1 MKVAIIGGKI
11 KKCETRLATILLK
24 MGELYG
30 ALALP
35 FQKMFAILLAPASVV
50 SFDER
55 VGFVEIDP
63 RTWRLLV
70 DSCI

>member
-11 KKCETRLATILLK
+11 KKCETQLATILLK
-24 MGELYG
+24 MRELYG

-35 FQKMFAILLAPASVV
+35 FQKMFAILLAPASV
-50 SFDER
+50 SFDES